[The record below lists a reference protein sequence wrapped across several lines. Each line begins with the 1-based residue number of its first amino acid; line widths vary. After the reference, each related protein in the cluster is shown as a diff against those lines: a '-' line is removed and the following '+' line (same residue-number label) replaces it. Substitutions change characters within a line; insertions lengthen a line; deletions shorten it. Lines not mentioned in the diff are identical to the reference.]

1 MTHCSLGTDK
11 DMETQENETNQD
23 TTTNKRHTHT
33 TSFLL
38 ASIPLL
44 FLFFVMQRP
53 PSPTETS
60 NIQLSVCVSFLLC
73 FQLRI
78 IKNKKTSTPSL
89 QAAGCARFH
98 LTRSTDASK

>member
-11 DMETQENETNQD
+11 DMETRKRNQPRH
-23 TTTNKRHTHT
+23 TTNKRHTHT

-53 PSPTETS
+53 PSTTEK
-60 NIQLSVCVSFLLC
+60 QVHLHC
-73 FQLRI
+73 R
-78 IKNKKTSTPSL
+78 
-89 QAAGCARFH
+89 AAHDF
-98 LTRSTDASK
+98 TDAIH